1 MHVLVIGKTGQLARA
16 LNTVAGEAAQIGF
29 LGRERLDLMI
39 PGMAAKAIA
48 AERPDL
54 VINAAAYT
62 AVDDAEAERE
72 IAGRINGEAV
82 GEIARAAAAVE
93 AALIHISTDYV
104 FDGTKVFDGG
114 NTGAYR
120 ETDPVNPV
128 NAYGASKRIGELA
141 ALEENARTVVL
152 RTSWLYSP
160 WGGNFVLTMLRLARK
175 QGRLRIVDDQYGKP
189 TSALDLAGACLAIAG
204 EMVRTPAARPV
215 WGLYHYAGRDAC
227 SWADFAAGIFEQA
240 GRRGIVRPPGID
252 RISTADY
259 PTPARRPRNS
269 ALDCRKFEATF
280 DLETISWRVALA
292 PALEL
297 IAKGGSA

>member
-1 MHVLVIGKTGQLARA
+1 MRILVIGKTGQLARA
-16 LNTVAGEAAQIGF
+16 LDSIAGAAAQIGF
-29 LGRERLDLMI
+29 HGRERLDLMI
-39 PGMAAKAIA
+39 PGMAARAIG

-62 AVDDAEAERE
+62 AVDDAEAERDT
-72 IAGRINGEAV
+72 AVRINGEAV
-82 GEIARAAAAVE
+82 GEIARAAAAVD

-104 FDGTKVFDGG
+104 FDGNKRE
-114 NTGAYR
+114 AYL
-120 ETDPVNPV
+120 EADPVDPV

-160 WGGNFVLTMLRLARK
+160 WGSNFVLTMLRLARK
-175 QGRLRIVDDQYGKP
+175 QGRLRIVDDQVGKP

-204 EMVRTPAARPV
+204 EMVRTPAGRPV
-215 WGLYHYAGRDAC
+215 WGLYHYAGRDTC

-240 GRRGIVRPPGID
+240 AQRGIVRPPGID

-280 DLETISWRVALA
+280 GLETISWRVALA
-292 PALEL
+292 PVLEL

>member
-1 MHVLVIGKTGQLARA
+1 MRVLVIGKTGQLARA
-16 LNTVAGEAAQIGF
+16 LDIVAGAAAQIGF
-29 LGRERLDLMI
+29 LGRERADLMI
-39 PGMAAKAIA
+39 PGMAPGAIA

-62 AVDDAEAERE
+62 AVDDAEAERQT
-72 IAGRINGEAV
+72 AVRINGAAV
-82 GEIARAAAAVE
+82 GEIARAAAAVD

-104 FDGTKVFDGG
+104 FDGGKRET
-114 NTGAYR
+114 YL
-120 ETDPVNPV
+120 ETDPVDPV

-141 ALEENARTVVL
+141 ALEENARTIVL

-160 WGGNFVLTMLRLARK
+160 WGRNFVLTMLRLARK

-189 TSALDLAGACLAIAG
+189 TSALDLATACLAIAG
-204 EMVRTPAARPV
+204 EMVRTPAGRPV

-227 SWADFAAGIFEQA
+227 SWADFAAGIFEAAAQ
-240 GRRGIVRPPGID
+240 RGMVRPPGID
-252 RISTADY
+252 RISTADH

-269 ALDCRKFEATF
+269 ALDCRKFETTF
-280 DLETISWRVALA
+280 GLETRSWRVALA
-292 PALEL
+292 PVLEL

>member
-1 MHVLVIGKTGQLARA
+1 MRILVIGKTGQLARA
-16 LNTVAGEAAQIGF
+16 LNNVSTVAGAAARIGF
-29 LGRERLDLMI
+29 VGRETVDLMV
-39 PGMAAKAIA
+39 PGQAEKVIA
-48 AERPDL
+48 ADRPDL
-54 VINAAAYT
+54 VINAAAFT

-72 IAGRINGEAV
+72 TAGRINGAAV
-82 GEIARAAAAVE
+82 GEIARAAAAVD
-93 AALIHISTDYV
+93 AALIQISTDYV
-104 FDGTKVFDGG
+104 FDGAKA
-114 NTGAYR
+114 GAYL
-120 ETDPVNPV
+120 ETDPVDPV
-128 NAYGASKRIGELA
+128 NAYGAGKRIGELA

-160 WGGNFVLTMLRLARK
+160 WGRNFVLTMLRLARK
-175 QGRLRIVDDQYGKP
+175 QGRLRIVDDQHGKP
-189 TSALDLAGACLAIAG
+189 TSALDLAGACLAIAA
-204 EMVRTPAARPV
+204 EMVRTPAGRPV

-280 DLETISWRVALA
+280 GLETISWRLALD
-292 PALEL
+292 PVLEL
-297 IAKGGSA
+297 IAKERSA

>member
-1 MHVLVIGKTGQLARA
+1 MRILVIGKSGQLARA
-16 LNTVAGEAAQIGF
+16 LDSIAGAAAQIGF

-39 PGMAAKAIA
+39 PGMAARAIG

-72 IAGRINGEAV
+72 TAVRINGEAV
-82 GEIARAAAAVE
+82 GEIARAAAAVD
-93 AALIHISTDYV
+93 AALIQISTDYV
-104 FDGTKVFDGG
+104 FDGGKRE
-114 NTGAYR
+114 AYL

-141 ALEENARTVVL
+141 ALEENARAVVL
-152 RTSWLYSP
+152 RTSWVYSP
-160 WGGNFVLTMLRLARK
+160 WGRNFVLTMLKLARK
-175 QGRLRIVDDQYGKP
+175 HDRLRIVDDQYGKP
-189 TSALDLAGACLAIAG
+189 TSALDLARACLAIAG
-204 EMVRTPAARPV
+204 ELVRTPAASPL

-227 SWADFAAGIFEQA
+227 SWADFAAGLFETAAQ
-240 GRRGIVRPPGID
+240 RGIVRPPGID

-269 ALDCRKFEATF
+269 ALDCRKFETTF
-280 DLETISWRVALA
+280 GLETISWRVALA
-292 PALEL
+292 PVLALIEKEGR
-297 IAKGGSA
+297 A

>member
-1 MHVLVIGKTGQLARA
+1 MRVLVIGKTGQLARA
-16 LNTVAGEAAQIGF
+16 LDNVAGAAAQIGF
-29 LGRERLDLMI
+29 LDRAKLDLMI
-39 PGMAAKAIA
+39 PGMASGAIA
-48 AERPDL
+48 SERPDL

-62 AVDDAEAERE
+62 AVDDAEAGRE
-72 IAGRINGEAV
+72 TAVRINGEAV
-82 GEIARAAAAVE
+82 GEIARAAAAVDT
-93 AALIHISTDYV
+93 ALIHISTDYV
-104 FDGTKVFDGG
+104 FDGSKTD
-114 NTGAYR
+114 AYR

-160 WGGNFVLTMLRLARK
+160 WGKNFVLTMLRLARK
-175 QGRLRIVDDQYGKP
+175 QGRLRIVDDQHGKP

-204 EMVRTPAARPV
+204 ELVRTPAESPV
-215 WGLYHYAGRDAC
+215 WGLYHYAGRGAC
-227 SWADFAAGIFEQA
+227 SWADFAAGIFEES

-252 RISTADY
+252 PISTADY

-269 ALDCRKFEATF
+269 TLDCRKFEATF
-280 DLETISWRVALA
+280 GRETVPWRVALA
-292 PALEL
+292 PVLEL

>member
-1 MHVLVIGKTGQLARA
+1 MRVLVIGENGQLARA
-16 LNTVAGEAAQIGF
+16 LNTVNTVAGAAARIGF

-39 PGMAAKAIA
+39 PGMAARAIG
-48 AERPDL
+48 AERPEL

-72 IAGRINGEAV
+72 IAVRINGEAV
-82 GEIARAAAAVE
+82 GEIARAAAAVD

-104 FDGTKVFDGG
+104 FDGSKTD
-114 NTGAYR
+114 AYC

-152 RTSWLYSP
+152 RTSWVYSP
-160 WGGNFVLTMLRLARK
+160 WGRNFVLTMLRLARK
-175 QGRLRIVDDQYGKP
+175 HDRLRIVDDQYGKP

-204 EMVRTPAARPV
+204 ELVRSPAGSPV

-227 SWADFAAGIFEQA
+227 SWADFAAGIFEEA
-240 GRRGIVRPPGID
+240 GRRGMVRPPGID

-259 PTPARRPRNS
+259 PIPARRPRNS

-280 DLETISWRVALA
+280 GLETISWRVALA
-292 PALEL
+292 PVLAL
-297 IAKGGSA
+297 IAKGASAGKA

>member
-1 MHVLVIGKTGQLARA
+1 MRVLVIGKTGQLARA
-16 LNTVAGEAAQIGF
+16 LNTVNTVAGAAARIGF

-39 PGMAAKAIA
+39 PGMAATAIG
-48 AERPDL
+48 AERPEL

-62 AVDDAEAERE
+62 AVADAEAERE
-72 IAGRINGEAV
+72 TAVRINGEAV
-82 GEIARAAAAVE
+82 GEIARAAAAVD

-104 FDGTKVFDGG
+104 FDGGK
-114 NTGAYR
+114 TGAYR

-152 RTSWLYSP
+152 RTSWVYSP
-160 WGGNFVLTMLRLARK
+160 WGSNFVLTMLRLARK
-175 QGRLRIVDDQYGKP
+175 HDRLRIVDDQYGKP

-204 EMVRTPAARPV
+204 ELVRTPAGSPV
-215 WGLYHYAGRDAC
+215 WGLYHYVGRDAC

-280 DLETISWRVALA
+280 GLETISWRVALA
-292 PALEL
+292 PVLEL
-297 IAKGGSA
+297 IAKGGSAGKA